1 MRVIGCRILVEIV
14 IAILCFQSV
23 HTFHV
28 PCKIYDNFVNFASV
42 SCNLKGSS
50 VRASASSYVSN
61 FFQRMGSSKLA
72 AGAIS
77 IAVLSCGSPSYAFD
91 VGNHDH
97 LQKSSFLNSGV
108 SSDNEILARVS
119 KESTLTSFFVAT
131 PLPDVD
137 GSGTSTANSAA
148 INSISRTNDPPI
160 MMKSDLDRLKLC
172 YAPTTKTISKILLS
186 EISTA
191 YSTVKV
197 GYNSIVSDDEGG
209 NVTAD
214 DNDDSGTDADDRVNI
229 TSVSSHLF
237 IDNFMLGKYWISFSG
252 EYEKISEIL
261 CRVIWDKI
269 WIDTNSDRKTGPSRF
284 EETEKHVQPELVQ
297 SVGKQVFF
305 SNSKNNPDLYS
316 VYSPCIF
323 R

>member
-1 MRVIGCRILVEIV
+1 MRVIGCRILVEIA

-23 HTFHV
+23 HTLHA
-28 PCKIYDNFVNFASV
+28 PCKIYDKFMDFTSV
-42 SCNLKGSS
+42 SYYLKGSS

-61 FFQRMGSSKLA
+61 LFQRVGSSKLA

-77 IAVLSCGSPSYAFD
+77 IAVLSCGSPSYALD
-91 VGNHDH
+91 VGIHDH
-97 LQKSSFLNSGV
+97 LQKSSSLNSGV

-119 KESTLTSFFVAT
+119 KESTLTSFFVVT

-137 GSGTSTANSAA
+137 GSGTSTTNSAA
-148 INSISRTNDPPI
+148 INGISRTNDPLM

-197 GYNSIVSDDEGG
+197 GYNSIVSDDEG
-209 NVTAD
+209 A
-214 DNDDSGTDADDRVNI
+214 SGTDTDDRVNI

-269 WIDTNSDRKTGPSRF
+269 WIDKNSDRNTGPSRF
-284 EETEKHVQPELVQ
+284 EETEKHVQPEFVQ
-297 SVGKQVFF
+297 SVGKQAFF